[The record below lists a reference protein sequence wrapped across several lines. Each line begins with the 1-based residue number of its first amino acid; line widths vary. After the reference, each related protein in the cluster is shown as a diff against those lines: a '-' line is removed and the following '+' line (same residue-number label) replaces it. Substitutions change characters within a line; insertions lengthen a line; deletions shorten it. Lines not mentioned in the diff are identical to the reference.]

1 MRKLLWTLLTAAVLT
16 AAGPLMPVDAQAIP
30 SQPDFTRNGALHTEA
45 LESLKK
51 SDYAKVVEIET
62 RLAGEDPGDL
72 TARYILAIAY
82 LGLEQEKEAVSQAE
96 QALVADPGF
105 ACDIYGAMGR
115 YYITKRRFHKAL
127 TYLQRSLE
135 IKEEPTVIKH
145 IATIYLGQGLLG
157 NAKAYLEKLL
167 PTDPDYLNLS
177 RIYLAEADFPNAE
190 KYAREALKADNR
202 ATGAYLVLG
211 TVCLL
216 TGKTGEAYSNFLIL
230 KQTNPEF
237 FLTSYFIGLIKTL
250 QKDYDGALENFHS
263 LINLAP
269 GLKEGYLSA
278 AVVLHLKGDLEKA
291 RQMAAKA
298 VDQDPLDP
306 AAHLALANVLSSL
319 RDFKAAK
326 AEYMR
331 SADFFPD
338 FGTQAFKAEDYF
350 KEDRA
355 AASLTLA
362 VLLNRAGLYGE
373 TSALV
378 SSSGSSNPFLRTAA
392 ARALDKLGQ
401 KAAAEKE
408 YKRILS
414 EFPELSTALAGL
426 GELYDGMG
434 EPGKA
439 AEAYLKASERVTD
452 AKLRLKLAELYAS
465 AGEIDKAAKE
475 YRRVITESKES
486 SIPYNRLARLLFEKK
501 NDTEGA
507 LKYAIE
513 GSAVNPED
521 HDMKDT
527 LGRIYLRMGQYEK
540 ALSAYSGIISG
551 GTTNPTAYYRLGLI
565 YRKLGRADDAAGAF
579 EKALNIN
586 DEFPESR
593 EAKEHL
599 RELSGIS

>member
-62 RLAGEDPGDL
+62 RLVGEDPGDL

-105 ACDIYGAMGR
+105 AGDIYGAMGR

-263 LINLAP
+263 IINLAP

-278 AVVLHLKGDLEKA
+278 AAAAHLKGDLEKA

-298 VDQDPLDP
+298 VEQDPLDP
-306 AAHLALANVLSSL
+306 AAHLALANVFSSL

-350 KEDRA
+350 REDRA

-378 SSSGSSNPFLRTAA
+378 SASGSSNPFLRTAA

-401 KAAAEKE
+401 KAASEKE

-507 LKYAIE
+507 LKYALE

-540 ALSAYSGIISG
+540 ALSAYSGIIRN

>member
-62 RLAGEDPGDL
+62 RLVGEDPGDL

-105 ACDIYGAMGR
+105 AGDIYGAMGR

-263 LINLAP
+263 IINLAP

-278 AVVLHLKGDLEKA
+278 AAAAHLKGDLEKA

-298 VDQDPLDP
+298 VEQDPLDP
-306 AAHLALANVLSSL
+306 AAHLALANVFSSL

-350 KEDRA
+350 REDRA

-378 SSSGSSNPFLRTAA
+378 SASGSSNPFLRTAA

-401 KAAAEKE
+401 KAASEKE

-452 AKLRLKLAELYAS
+452 ARLRLKLAELYAS

-540 ALSAYSGIISG
+540 ALSAYSGIING

>member
-1 MRKLLWTLLTAAVLT
+1 MQMRKLLWTLLAAAVLT
-16 AAGPLMPVDAQAIP
+16 AAGPLRPTDALAIP

-51 SDYAKVVEIET
+51 SDYDKVVEIET
-62 RLAGEDPGDL
+62 RLVGEDPGDL

-82 LGLEQEKEAVSQAE
+82 LGLDKEKEAVSQAE
-96 QALVADPGF
+96 KAHKADPGF
-105 ACDIYGAMGR
+105 AGDIYGAMGR

-127 TYLQRSLE
+127 TYLQNSLE
-135 IKEEPTVIKH
+135 LKEEPSVIKH

-167 PTDPDYLNLS
+167 PTEPDYLNLS
-177 RIYLAEADFPNAE
+177 RIYLAEADFPNAV
-190 KYAREALKADNR
+190 KYAREALKSDNR

-211 TVCLL
+211 TPCLL
-216 TGKTGEAYSNFLIL
+216 TGKTDEAYSNFLIL

-278 AVVLHLKGDLEKA
+278 AAVLHLKGDLEKA

-298 VDQDPLDP
+298 VEQDPLDP
-306 AAHLALANVLSSL
+306 AAHLALANVFSSL

-452 AKLRLKLAELYAS
+452 ARLRLKLAELYAS
-465 AGEIDKAAKE
+465 AGEIDKAANE

-540 ALSAYSGIISG
+540 ALSAFSGIIS
-551 GTTNPTAYYRLGLI
+551 
-565 YRKLGRADDAAGAF
+565 
-579 EKALNIN
+579 
-586 DEFPESR
+586 
-593 EAKEHL
+593 
-599 RELSGIS
+599 

>member
-62 RLAGEDPGDL
+62 RLVGEDPGDL

-105 ACDIYGAMGR
+105 AGDIYGAMGR

-263 LINLAP
+263 IINLAP

-278 AVVLHLKGDLEKA
+278 AAAAHLKGDLEKA

-298 VDQDPLDP
+298 VEQDPLDP
-306 AAHLALANVLSSL
+306 AAHLALANVFSSL

-350 KEDRA
+350 REDRA

-378 SSSGSSNPFLRTAA
+378 SASGSSNPFLRTAA

-401 KAAAEKE
+401 KAASEKE

-540 ALSAYSGIISG
+540 ALSAYSGIING

-565 YRKLGRADDAAGAF
+565 YRKLGRAGDAAGAF